1 MSIRTH
7 AQRINNFNASA
18 APSNP
23 IDFRDDF
30 VNSTAVYAAN
40 TDETVSQIMQRLD
53 QLQSKIGT
61 NEAAASPAAPRAVA
75 ASSTAGRTAA
85 TTTDLHARV
94 ATLESIHE
102 DTLRSL
108 GAKLDGVERKLNE
121 QREVESLMGQISS
134 KFSRIESQLGAN
146 KESEELL
153 GQISSKFSRVES
165 QLAAAKESEGLMNKV
180 ASKFSA
186 VESRL
191 QSAMQMGDR
200 VAQLESRMEAHS
212 ELHSRINRLESRLG
226 SHSELHSRV
235 NKLEASMAPDPE
247 QERLIAR
254 ISAKLDSLERAR
266 GGEGEAARN
275 LGAQS
280 YRPTARSGDRD
291 DAQFLGAS
299 ADDREGRISYLQSRI
314 EKLKELRSRYEAE
327 EAA

>member
-1 MSIRTH
+1 MSIRSH
-7 AQRINNFNASA
+7 AQRINTFNALA

-53 QLQSKIGT
+53 QLQSKIGA
-61 NEAAASPAAPRAVA
+61 NEAAAAVAPAAAPRA
-75 ASSTAGRTAA
+75 AA
-85 TTTDLHARV
+85 TSSARTPSTDLHARV
-94 ATLESIHE
+94 ATLESVHE

-108 GAKLDGVERKLNE
+108 GVKLDGVERKLNE

-134 KFSRIESQLGAN
+134 KFSRIETQLG
-146 KESEELL
+146 
-153 GQISSKFSRVES
+153 
-165 QLAAAKESEGLMNKV
+165 AAKESEGLMTKV

-186 VESRL
+186 VETRL

-200 VAQLESRMEAHS
+200 VAQLESRLEAHS
-212 ELHSRINRLESRLG
+212 DLHSRMSRLESRLG
-226 SHSELHSRV
+226 SHAELHSRV
-235 NKLEASMAPDPE
+235 NRLEASMAPDPE
-247 QERLIAR
+247 QERLITR

-266 GGEGEAARN
+266 GGEGEAHN

-280 YRPTARSGDRD
+280 YRPTARSGERE

-299 ADDREGRISYLQSRI
+299 ADDREGRINYLQSRI

>member
-1 MSIRTH
+1 MSIRSH
-7 AQRINNFNASA
+7 AQRINTFNASA

-53 QLQSKIGT
+53 QLQSKIGA
-61 NEAAASPAAPRAVA
+61 NEAAAATPAAPRA
-75 ASSTAGRTAA
+75 AA
-85 TTTDLHARV
+85 TSSSAAARTPSTDLHARV
-94 ATLESIHE
+94 ATLESVHE

-108 GAKLDGVERKLNE
+108 GVKLDGVERKLNE

-134 KFSRIESQLGAN
+134 KFSRIETQLG
-146 KESEELL
+146 
-153 GQISSKFSRVES
+153 
-165 QLAAAKESEGLMNKV
+165 AAKESEGLMNKV
-180 ASKFSA
+180 ASKFAA

-200 VAQLESRMEAHS
+200 VAQLESR
-212 ELHSRINRLESRLG
+212 LG
-226 SHSELHSRV
+226 SHAELHSRV
-235 NKLEASMAPDPE
+235 NRLEASMAPDPE
-247 QERLIAR
+247 QERLITR

-266 GGEGEAARN
+266 GGEGEAHN

-280 YRPTARSGDRD
+280 YRPTARSGERE

-314 EKLKELRSRYEAE
+314 EKLKELRSRYELEE

>member
-1 MSIRTH
+1 MSIRSH
-7 AQRINNFNASA
+7 AQRINTFNASA

-53 QLQSKIGT
+53 QLQSKIGA
-61 NEAAASPAAPRAVA
+61 NEAAAATPAAPRA
-75 ASSTAGRTAA
+75 AA
-85 TTTDLHARV
+85 TSSSAAARTPSTDLHARV
-94 ATLESIHE
+94 ATLESVHE

-108 GAKLDGVERKLNE
+108 GVKLDGVERKLNE

-134 KFSRIESQLGAN
+134 KFSRIETQLG
-146 KESEELL
+146 
-153 GQISSKFSRVES
+153 
-165 QLAAAKESEGLMNKV
+165 AAKESEGLMTKV

-186 VESRL
+186 VETRL

-200 VAQLESRMEAHS
+200 VAQLESRLEAHS
-212 ELHSRINRLESRLG
+212 DLHSRMSRLESRLG
-226 SHSELHSRV
+226 SHAELHSRV
-235 NKLEASMAPDPE
+235 NRLEASMAPDPE
-247 QERLIAR
+247 QERLITR

-266 GGEGEAARN
+266 GGEGEAHN

-280 YRPTARSGDRD
+280 YRPTARSGERE

-299 ADDREGRISYLQSRI
+299 ADDREGRINYLQSRI